1 MDGQAGDALL
11 TRVHITEDMANG
23 TAVNVVAMVFG
34 NMGDDSGTGAAFT
47 RNLGTGKNELFGE
60 YFDSVIT

>member
-1 MDGQAGDALL
+1 
-11 TRVHITEDMANG
+11 MANG

-34 NMGDDSGTGAAFT
+34 NMGDDSGIGAAFT
-47 RNLGTGKNELFGE
+47 RNLGTGKNELFGD

>member
-23 TAVNVVAMVFG
+23 TAVNVVAMSSAIWATTAV
-34 NMGDDSGTGAAFT
+34 
-47 RNLGTGKNELFGE
+47 LGRRSRE
-60 YFDSVIT
+60 I

>member
-1 MDGQAGDALL
+1 
-11 TRVHITEDMANG
+11 MANG

-34 NMGDDSGTGAAFT
+34 NMGDDSGTGTAFT
-47 RNLGTGKNELFGE
+47 RNLGIGKNELFGE